1 VNTLEPADLAIAL
14 AIAITALTAYT
25 TGRVHQWSR
34 RAAERKSAYC
44 QGYND
49 AVRPVSATAP
59 WPAHRSKFR

>member
-1 VNTLEPADLAIAL
+1 VNDLEPANLTIAL

-34 RAAERKSAYC
+34 RASERKVAYC

-49 AVRPVSATAP
+49 AARPG
-59 WPAHRSKFR
+59 PARLPDHRSSSR